1 MIKGRGLSVLVMAR
15 VGLSFAAG
23 GDYMKKYFILPAV
36 IIILQS
42 TASFASVDLSIGG
55 TAWYAWWKP
64 AWSDAKTTSFV
75 LAGEPTVFR
84 ENSRDFHMTSNAM
97 AGPVVAIGFLD
108 RWSIQ
113 SAFAIGRFKAYSR
126 GMANSM
132 MLTVMGEMMAA
143 LSYKK
148 YSRDILKWD
157 SDTSISCAVHR
168 MVKIFAGFK
177 AQGYRYEERLDDLLY
192 AGNLMII
199 HRVLTDDVKAYGGG
213 LGLGL
218 TIPLGAGF
226 YLMTNVSGLAL
237 WSIEKI
243 NINYSKSYTISDN
256 VEPLPVW
263 LRKGR
268 YFSYGGSAA
277 LSFAYH
283 IEKIS
288 TTISLG
294 GRYQILF
301 NRQRYN
307 NIFYNDVAMNI
318 IDGKYDHFFGITM
331 SAIYTFHIGKR
342 EG

>member
-1 MIKGRGLSVLVMAR
+1 
-15 VGLSFAAG
+15 
-23 GDYMKKYFILPAV
+23 MKKYFIFPVV
-36 IIILQS
+36 IFILQS

-64 AWSDAKTTSFV
+64 AWSDAKTTSF
-75 LAGEPTVFR
+75 LFPGMPILFK
-84 ENSRDFHMTSNAM
+84 ENSRDFKMTSNAM
-97 AGPVVAIGFLD
+97 AGPVVSIGFLD
-108 RWSIQ
+108 RWSVQ
-113 SAFAIGRFKAYSR
+113 SVFAIGRFKAYSR
-126 GMANSM
+126 GMADSM
-132 MLTVMGEMMAA
+132 MLTVLGGMTAN

-168 MVKIFAGFK
+168 MVKVFAGFK
-177 AQGYRYEERLDDLLY
+177 AQGYRYDERLDDLNY
-192 AGNLMII
+192 NFSGNLSII

-213 LGLGL
+213 LGLGI

-237 WSIEKI
+237 WSVEKI
-243 NINYSKSYTISDN
+243 NMNYRKSCVIFDT
-256 VEPLPVW
+256 VELLPVW

-307 NIFYNDVAMNI
+307 NVFYNDVAMNI

-331 SAIYTFHIGKR
+331 SAMYTFHIGKS